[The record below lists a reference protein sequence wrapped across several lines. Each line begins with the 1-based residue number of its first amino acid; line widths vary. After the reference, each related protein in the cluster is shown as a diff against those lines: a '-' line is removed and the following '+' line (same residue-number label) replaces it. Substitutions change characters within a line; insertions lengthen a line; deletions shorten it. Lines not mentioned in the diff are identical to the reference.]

1 MRNSAKTAMGGMIA
15 ALSLTIMLLT
25 AVVPYLQ
32 YALPAM
38 SGALLV
44 LMVIEINKKW
54 ALCTYAAVSI
64 LSFLILPNKEAA
76 MVYFAFFGFFPILKP
91 LLESKIKSNKLCW
104 LIKAIVF
111 NITAVAS
118 YIVIINVFGIP
129 LEEMEEF
136 GKWGVPILLA
146 MGNVMFV
153 LYDICITRLVTLY
166 IHKWQK
172 KFRKLFKF

>member
-25 AVVPYLQ
+25 AVIPYLQ

-54 ALCTYAAVSI
+54 ALCTYTAVSI

-76 MVYFAFFGFFPILKP
+76 MVYFAFFGFIFQALNSIK
-91 LLESKIKSNKLCW
+91 KI
-104 LIKAIVF
+104 
-111 NITAVAS
+111 
-118 YIVIINVFGIP
+118 
-129 LEEMEEF
+129 
-136 GKWGVPILLA
+136 
-146 MGNVMFV
+146 
-153 LYDICITRLVTLY
+153 
-166 IHKWQK
+166 
-172 KFRKLFKF
+172 